1 MEWPEAK
8 LARLVKVLGAIS
20 QDGLAI
26 SGGQS
31 PKSRAVSPPPATS
44 IAARPSSP
52 RSSGLPRCWAGDVAL
67 LLIEGEPQLGRVPTS
82 SRGRA

>member
-20 QDGLAI
+20 QDGLSI
-26 SGGQS
+26 SGV
-31 PKSRAVSPPPATS
+31 PIAEITRRVSTPCYVYSGEAI
-44 IAARPSSP
+44 IAQIQRVASVLRRTPV
-52 RSSGLPRCWAGDVAL
+52 WACAN
-67 LLIEGEPQLGRVPTS
+67 S